1 MESRLLGSTGIKVS
15 PLSLGTLNF
24 GNPTPRSESI
34 QMVYKALEAGINL
47 IDTADIYNLGES
59 ETIIGHALKNGRRE
73 RVILATKV
81 HFPMSKDPNEQGN
94 TRLYLRKA
102 VDASLRRLQTDHI
115 DLYQIHRPVFDVPQ
129 DETLRVLDDLVHQGK
144 VCYIGSSTFPA
155 WLIMEALAISERYGF
170 IHYVT
175 EQPPY
180 NLFDR
185 RIENEI
191 VPLALRYNLGLLTWS
206 PLASGLLAGRYSEIK
221 KFAPDSRAGRIG
233 SYVSERIS
241 DKGIELSQRFIEI
254 ARSRGLTPS
263 QLALLWVKDQPAVT
277 SAIIGSRTEIQ
288 LEDALQVLKMR
299 LDPELVIELDKL
311 VPPGSAVSNFYN
323 NSGWMKMRLSW

>member
-1 MESRLLGSTGIKVS
+1 
-15 PLSLGTLNF
+15 
-24 GNPTPRSESI
+24 
-34 QMVYKALEAGINL
+34 MVYKALEAGINL

-221 KFAPDSRAGRIG
+221 KFAPDSRASRIG

-299 LDPELVIELDKL
+299 LDPELEIELDKL